1 MSVLPP
7 FLIFFLGALV
17 IAVARREA
25 RGPILTLVPALGLAN
40 LILMPG
46 GQTVSASVLGYDLT
60 LYQADGLSMLF
71 LVLFH
76 VAAFI
81 AGLFSLHV
89 DRPGQHAASLVY
101 AGSALGAVAAG
112 DLVTLFLFW
121 EVMAVSSAFLI
132 WGRGTERS
140 WRAGNRYIA
149 WQILSGLFLLGGIV
163 WFHSAT
169 GSLELVAVKEAVQAQ
184 GLAAPGA
191 WLILLGI
198 GTKACFPL
206 LHTWLVDGYPE
217 ATPTGAVWLSSFTTK
232 AAVYG
237 LARMFPGTH
246 ELVLIGAAM
255 AAFPIFYAVIENDMR
270 RVLGYSMINQ
280 IGFML
285 VGVGIG
291 TDLAV
296 NGAVAH
302 AFNDVLF
309 KGLLFM
315 TMGSVLQQTGR
326 IHASDLGGLAKT
338 MPWTSRFCLVGAASI
353 SAFPL
358 FSGFVSK
365 SMIMAACLEP
375 DVHLTWVWFVLLF
388 AAAGVFHHAGIKIPF
403 FAFYAHDAKI
413 EAQDPPRNQLFAMGI
428 AATLCVVIGTFPHL
442 TLYQLLPYHN
452 EYAPY
457 DVTHVLTQLQLLFF
471 SALAFTWLQRSG
483 LYPPELHSTNLDSDW
498 IVRRP
503 VLGAWRRAAATGT
516 ALYQSMHRRV
526 RRTVKGFDFYMR
538 RNAGPYGVMT
548 KTWPT
553 GVMMVWV
560 AGMLIGY
567 LILYYVQDAS

>member
-1 MSVLPP
+1 MLPP
-7 FLIFFLGALV
+7 FLIFAVGALLM
-17 IAVARREA
+17 AVSRREA
-25 RGPILTLVPALGLAN
+25 RGPILIALPLVGLAN
-40 LILMPG
+40 LLTLPADATFG
-46 GQTVSASVLGYDLT
+46 LEALGYELE
-60 LYQADGLSMLF
+60 LFRPGPLSKTF

-76 VAAFI
+76 IAAFVG
-81 AGLFSLHV
+81 GLFSAHTNRV
-89 DRPGQHAASLVY
+89 GQHVAALLY
-101 AGSALGAVAAG
+101 AGSAIGAVGAG
-112 DLVTLFLFW
+112 DLISLFLFW

-132 WGRGTERS
+132 WGRRTERS
-140 WRAGNRYIA
+140 WRAGNRYLL
-149 WQILSGLFLLGGIV
+149 WQILSGLLLLAGIV
-163 WFHSAT
+163 ARASAT
-169 GSLELVAVKEAVQAQ
+169 GSISVGEI
-184 GLAAPGA
+184 GLTDADGGA
-191 WLILLGI
+191 SLAGWLILLGL

-237 LARMFPGTH
+237 LATMFPG
-246 ELVLIGAAM
+246 EGLLVWIGAAM

-285 VGVGIG
+285 VGVGVG
-291 TDLAV
+291 TELAI

-315 TMGSVLQQTGR
+315 SMGAVLQQTGR

-338 MPWTSRFCLVGAASI
+338 MPWTNRFCMVGAASI

-365 SMIMAACLEP
+365 TMIMTAAAGDP
-375 DVHLTWVWFVLLF
+375 DHFWVWYVLLF

-413 EAQDPPRNQLFAMGI
+413 PASDPPRNQLAAMGF
-428 AATLCVVIGTFPHL
+428 AAVCCVVIGTFPQQ
-442 TLYQLLPYHN
+442 TLYAILPFDVAYS
-452 EYAPY
+452 PY
-457 DVTHVLTQLQLLFF
+457 DVGHVLTQLQLLFF

-498 IVRRP
+498 LLRRP
-503 VLGAWRRAAATGT
+503 ARDRWEAAGVWFRPRLEAF
-516 ALYQSMHRRV
+516 RRV
-526 RRTVKGFDFYMR
+526 VIRRIKAADHYMR
-538 RNAGPYGVMT
+538 QSAGPYGVMT
-548 KTWPT
+548 RTWPT

-560 AGMLIGY
+560 AALLVGY
-567 LILYYVQDAS
+567 LVLYYVQ

>member
-1 MSVLPP
+1 MSVIPP
-7 FLIFFLGALV
+7 FLFFFAGALMM
-17 IAVARREA
+17 ALSRKEA
-25 RGPILTLVPALGLAN
+25 RASIMLATPVLSLVYLLMLPDGATLQA
-40 LILMPG
+40 
-46 GQTVSASVLGYDLT
+46 SAVGFDLT
-60 LYQADGLSMLF
+60 LFQAGKTSFLF

-81 AGLFSLHV
+81 GGLFSIHK
-89 DRPGQHAASLVY
+89 DEPGQHSACLLY
-101 AGSALGAVAAG
+101 AGSAVGAVGAG
-112 DLVTLFLFW
+112 DLVSLFLFW
-121 EVMAVSSAFLI
+121 EVMAFSSTFLI
-132 WGRGTERS
+132 WGRKTERS
-140 WRAGNRYIA
+140 WRAGNRYLL
-149 WQILSGLFLLGGIV
+149 WQILSGLLLLGGIA
-163 WFHSAT
+163 WYASAT
-169 GSLELVAVKEAVQAQ
+169 GSIALQRI
-184 GLAAPGA
+184 GLDAPGA
-191 WLILLGI
+191 WFIFLGL

-206 LHTWLVDGYPE
+206 MHTWLVDGYPE

-232 AAVYG
+232 CAVYG
-237 LARMFPGTH
+237 FVVLFPG
-246 ELVLIGAAM
+246 EYALILIGGAM

-291 TDLAV
+291 TDLAI

-326 IHASDLGGLAKT
+326 IHASDLGGLAKS

-365 SMIMAACLEP
+365 SMIMTAALAEHH
-375 DVHLTWVWFVLLF
+375 DWVWFILLF

-413 EAQDPPRNQLFAMGI
+413 EATDPPKNQLFAMGI
-428 AATLCVVIGTFPHL
+428 AATLCIVIGTFPQQ
-442 TLYQLLPYHN
+442 TLYTLLPMPNTYN
-452 EYAPY
+452 PY

-498 IVRRP
+498 FLRRP
-503 VLGAWRRAAATGT
+503 LKRLVAATAG
-516 ALYQSMHRRV
+516 AASPRILAAQRSV
-526 RRTVKGFDFYMR
+526 RYRIKRADRFMR
-538 RNAGPYGVMT
+538 LNKGPYGVMT

-560 AGMLIGY
+560 AVLLVGY
-567 LILYYVQDAS
+567 LMLYYVQ

>member
-1 MSVLPP
+1 MPP
-7 FLIFFLGALV
+7 FLIF
-17 IAVARREA
+17 AVAAILMAVVRREM
-25 RGPILTLVPALGLAN
+25 RGAILVAAPIVGLVNLWAL
-40 LILMPG
+40 PG
-46 GQTVSASVLGYDLT
+46 DATFTAHVVGYDLS
-60 LYQADGLSMLF
+60 LYAPGRFSELF

-76 VAAFI
+76 LAALV
-81 AGLFSLHV
+81 AGLFSAHTGKG
-89 DRPGQHAASLVY
+89 GQHAASLLY
-101 AGSALGAVAAG
+101 AGSALGAVGAG
-112 DLVTLFLFW
+112 DLVSLFLFW
-121 EVMAVSSAFLI
+121 EVMAVSSTFLV
-132 WGRGTERS
+132 WGRGTDRA
-140 WRAGNRYIA
+140 WRAGNRYLL
-149 WQILSGLFLLGGIV
+149 WQILSGLLLLAGIV
-163 WFHSAT
+163 ARFNQT
-169 GSLELVAVKEAVQAQ
+169 GSIDVDFV
-184 GLAAPGA
+184 GLSNPDGSASLAG
-191 WLILLGI
+191 WLIFLGI

-237 LARMFPGTH
+237 LATMFAG
-246 ELVLIGAAM
+246 ESMLVWIGASM

-285 VGVGIG
+285 VGIGVGTELGI
-291 TDLAV
+291 

-315 TMGSVLQQTGR
+315 TMGAVLQQTGR

-338 MPWTSRFCLVGAASI
+338 MPWTGRFCLVGAASI

-365 SMIMAACLEP
+365 SMIMSAAAYS
-375 DVHLTWVWFVLLF
+375 DQHYWVWFVLLF

-413 EAQDPPRNQLFAMGI
+413 PASDPPRNQLVAMGI
-428 AATLCVVIGTFPHL
+428 AAAACVLIGTFPQY
-442 TLYQLLPYHN
+442 TVYALLPFENTYS
-452 EYAPY
+452 PY
-457 DVTHVLTQLQLLFF
+457 DVAHVVTQLQLLFF

-483 LYPPELHSTNLDSDW
+483 LYPPELHSTNLDADW
-498 IVRRP
+498 ALRRP
-503 VLGAWRRAAATGT
+503 ALRAWRRAAVAGRGRV
-516 ALYQSMHRRV
+516 LGLKRSLRRGI
-526 RRTVKGFDFYMR
+526 KGADLYMR

-548 KTWPT
+548 RTWPT

-560 AGMLIGY
+560 TALLVGY
-567 LILYYVQDAS
+567 LVLYYVG

>member
-1 MSVLPP
+1 MSVMPP
-7 FLIFFLGALV
+7 FLLFFLGALFM
-17 IAVARREA
+17 AVARKEA
-25 RGPILTLVPALGLAN
+25 RGPILVLVPILGLLN
-40 LILMPG
+40 LILMPSG
-46 GQTVSASVLGYDLT
+46 AQVATSAVGFDLT
-60 LYQADGLSMLF
+60 LFEADKLSFLF

-76 VAAFI
+76 VAAI
-81 AGLFSLHV
+81 IGGLFSMHLE
-89 DRPGQHAASLVY
+89 RSGQHVACLLY
-101 AGSALGAVAAG
+101 AGSAIGAVAAG
-112 DLVTLFLFW
+112 DLVSLFLFW
-121 EVMAVSSAFLI
+121 EVMALSSAFLI
-132 WGRGTERS
+132 WGRGTKRS
-140 WRAGNRYIA
+140 WRAGNRYIL
-149 WQILSGLFLLGGIV
+149 WQVLSGLLLLGGIV
-163 WFHSAT
+163 RFASAT
-169 GSLELVAVKEAVQAQ
+169 GSIELSEVTRLIAEQ
-184 GLAAPGA
+184 GLSAPGA
-191 WLILLGI
+191 WLILIGI
-198 GTKACFPL
+198 GTKACFPFM
-206 LHTWLVDGYPE
+206 HTWLVDGYPE

-232 AAVYG
+232 AAVYC
-237 LARMFPGTH
+237 LARMFPGQH

-255 AAFPIFYAVIENDMR
+255 AAFPIFFAVIENDMR

-285 VGVGIG
+285 VGIGIG

-315 TMGSVLQQTGR
+315 TMGSVLQQTGK

-338 MPWTSRFCLVGAASI
+338 MPWTARFCLVGAASI

-365 SMIMAACLEP
+365 SMIMAACFEP
-375 DVHLTWVWFVLLF
+375 GVHLEWVWFILLF

-403 FAFYAHDAKI
+403 FAFYGHDAKLK
-413 EAQDPPRNQLFAMGI
+413 ASDPGRNQLIAMGI
-428 AATLCVVIGTFPHL
+428 AATLCIVIGTFPQQ
-442 TLYQLLPYHN
+442 TLYTLLPRANSYN
-452 EYAPY
+452 PY

-498 IVRRP
+498 LLRRP
-503 VLGAWRRAAATGT
+503 GLGLWRRMAAVTSPAILAAKRGAT
-516 ALYQSMHRRV
+516 HRIKRADL
-526 RRTVKGFDFYMR
+526 FMR

-560 AGMLIGY
+560 AALLIGY
-567 LILYYVQDAS
+567 LVLYYAQDTI

>member
-1 MSVLPP
+1 MSAVPP
-7 FLIFFLGALV
+7 FLIFFLGALFM
-17 IAVARREA
+17 AVARKET
-25 RGPILTLVPALGLAN
+25 RGPILALVPVLGLAN
-40 LILMPG
+40 LILLPADA
-46 GQTVSASVLGYDLT
+46 TVTANVVGHELT
-60 LYQADGLSMLF
+60 LFHADGMSFLF

-81 AGLFSLHV
+81 GGLFSMHV
-89 DRPGQHAASLVY
+89 DRPGQHAASLLY
-101 AGSALGAVAAG
+101 AGSAIGAVAAG
-112 DLVTLFLFW
+112 DLVSLFLFW

-132 WGRGTERS
+132 WGRGTDRS
-140 WRAGNRYIA
+140 WHAGNRYIG
-149 WQILSGLFLLGGIV
+149 WQIVSGLLLLGGIA
-163 WFHSAT
+163 WFQSAT
-169 GSLELVAVKEAVQAQ
+169 GEITLAAVADTIKAQ
-184 GLAAPGA
+184 GMTAPGA

-198 GTKACFPL
+198 GTKACFPF
-206 LHTWLVDGYPE
+206 LHTWLVDAYPE

-232 AAVYG
+232 AAVYC
-237 LARMFPGTH
+237 LARMFPGQH
-246 ELVLIGAAM
+246 ELVIIGAVM
-255 AAFPIFYAVIENDMR
+255 AGFPIFFAVIENDMR

-285 VGVGIG
+285 VGIGIG

-315 TMGSVLQQTGR
+315 TMGSVLQQTGK
-326 IHASDLGGLAKT
+326 IHASDLGGLAKS
-338 MPWTSRFCLVGAASI
+338 MPWTARFCLVGAASI

-365 SMIMAACLEP
+365 SMIMAACLDP
-375 DVHLTWVWFVLLF
+375 DEHLTWVWFILLF

-403 FAFYAHDAKI
+403 FAFYGHDSKI
-413 EAQDPPRNQLFAMGI
+413 PATDPPKNQLFAMGL
-428 AATLCVVIGTFPHL
+428 AATLCVVIGTFPGA
-442 TLYQLLPYHN
+442 TLYKLLPFPNSYN
-452 EYAPY
+452 PY

-498 IVRRP
+498 ILRRP
-503 VLGAWRRAAATGT
+503 ALRAWRRT
-516 ALYQSMHRRV
+516 ASAGSLALAS
-526 RRTVKGFDFYMR
+526 VKGWFVGKIKGIDYYMR
-538 RNAGPYGVMT
+538 NNAGPYGVMT

-560 AGMLIGY
+560 AAMLIGY
-567 LILYYVQDAS
+567 LLLYYVQDAG